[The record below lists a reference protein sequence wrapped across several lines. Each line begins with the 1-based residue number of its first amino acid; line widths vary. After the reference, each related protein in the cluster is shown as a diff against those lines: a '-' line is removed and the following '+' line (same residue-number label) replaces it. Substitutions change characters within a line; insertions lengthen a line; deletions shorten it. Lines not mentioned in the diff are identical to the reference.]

1 MIIKLLISK
10 KQYFVAY
17 RFGYNKGSE
26 KDDEIYGLG
35 NTYTTHFR
43 ELDTRIGRWWTI
55 DSKAH
60 EMSWQST
67 YCSMD
72 NNPIKYNDPISKND
86 EDGDIW
92 NYVLGGLAGGIAD
105 YATQVTTN
113 MLEGKKNAFSDINWA
128 SVGASTLEGVATSGA
143 SVIKNTTTK
152 IIVKSSAKVLSA
164 AAKNTVEVKYSNNGF
179 KVKTEK
185 KASNI
190 IKNTVIDITVDATVS
205 NILPSSKTIQK
216 GLSKTG
222 INKGVIANNTK
233 KIVKATGTDIT
244 RKTNETIKKASSSAI
259 KHTSNGVHN
268 TSKTYVNAK
277 INKSVNDYKKRTDR

>member
-43 ELDTRIGRWWTI
+43 ELDTRIGRWWAI
-55 DSKAH
+55 DPEEHNQEDYSPYSA
-60 EMSWQST
+60 M
-67 YCSMD
+67 
-72 NNPIKYNDPISKND
+72 NNDPISKND